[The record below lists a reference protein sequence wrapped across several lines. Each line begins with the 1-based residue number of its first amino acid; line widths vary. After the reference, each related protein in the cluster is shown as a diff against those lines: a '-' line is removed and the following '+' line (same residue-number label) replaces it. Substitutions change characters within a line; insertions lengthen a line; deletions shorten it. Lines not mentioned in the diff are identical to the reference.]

1 LWRYFVKK
9 IIQMFVVLA
18 IVSVIVFLMINQLG
32 DPVTLLLPEDAT
44 QGEIESFSV
53 SLGLD
58 KPALV
63 QYRIFVVNLFRGDLG
78 TSFRYKQ
85 PALQLILERMPAT
98 LEVVILAMFIG
109 ALFAIPL
116 GVHIGANPKTFLS
129 RLALSGSLIGISM
142 PTFWFGILLIFVFSV
157 HLGILPSSGRGEAVI
172 VWGMRLSFLTL
183 DGLKH
188 IILPALT
195 LAVQQIAT
203 QLRLTRAGIMEVLR
217 QDYIKFAKAKGV
229 SNRSV
234 LFGHALRN
242 ALIPVVTVY
251 GLQFGGLVVF
261 ATITETI
268 FAWPGMGKLLIDSI
282 NISDRPVIIAYLLMA
297 SFLFV
302 VINFVVDVLYTIID
316 PRIDLR

>member
-1 LWRYFVKK
+1 
-9 IIQMFVVLA
+9 MFAVLA

-32 DPVTLLLPEDAT
+32 NPVTLLLPEDAT
-44 QGEIESFSV
+44 QEEIESFSA

-58 KPALV
+58 KPALE
-63 QYRIFVVNLFRGDLG
+63 QYRIFVINLFRGDLG

-98 LEVVILAMFIG
+98 LEVVILAMIIG

-157 HLGILPSSGRGEAVI
+157 LLGILPSSGRGEVVV

>member
-1 LWRYFVKK
+1 
-9 IIQMFVVLA
+9 MFVVLA
-18 IVSVIVFLMINQLG
+18 IVSGIVFLMINQLG
-32 DPVTLLLPEDAT
+32 DPVILLLPQDAT
-44 QGEIESFSV
+44 QEEVEALSR

-58 KPALV
+58 KPPLE
-63 QYRIFVVNLFRGDLG
+63 QYRIFVVNIFRGDLG

-98 LEVVILAMFIG
+98 LEIVILAMLIG

-116 GVHIGANPKTFLS
+116 GVYVGANPKTFLS

-142 PTFWFGILLIFVFSV
+142 PTFWFGILLIFFFSV
-157 HLGILPSSGRGEAVI
+157 HLGILPSSGRGEVVVI
-172 VWGMRLSFLTL
+172 WGMRLSFLTL

-229 SNRSV
+229 GYRSV

-297 SFLFV
+297 SLLFV
-302 VINFVVDVLYTIID
+302 VINFVVDILYTVID